1 MPKRRVLILDDEEAV
16 GQTIQWIAEG
26 LGFEVAFTTHASE
39 FFSLLD
45 STAPDILTI
54 DLAMPE
60 LDGVEIL
67 GLLARRKCSARIV
80 ISSGMGA
87 RILDAAQRSAAGH
100 GLSIAGVLSKP
111 ISRDAF
117 RTLVGQGSDSTNSVA
132 AQYLSVRHDTLEVTG
147 EELRTALDRRE
158 LTVVYQPKIDCK
170 TGAAAGFEALVR
182 WQDPGRGRV
191 MPDDF
196 IPVAEESSFIDAL
209 TTQVFEQS
217 LEWFSRAFP
226 DSPLTLSLNLSA
238 KSLVSLQL
246 ADNLAALC
254 GRFQIPTN
262 RIVLELTETSAMI
275 DPVLSLDLLT
285 RLRVKGF
292 RLSIDD
298 FGTGYS
304 SMVQLVRM
312 PFSEIKID
320 KSFVLHVQDS
330 AEARAVIKSI
340 VDLGHSLGL
349 VVVAE
354 GVENRET
361 LNYLNSVG
369 CDLAQGYLIAPPL
382 SGDAACKWTRQCQLQ
397 SPS

>member
-1 MPKRRVLILDDEEAV
+1 
-16 GQTIQWIAEG
+16 
-26 LGFEVAFTTHASE
+26 
-39 FFSLLD
+39 
-45 STAPDILTI
+45 
-54 DLAMPE
+54 
-60 LDGVEIL
+60 
-67 GLLARRKCSARIV
+67 
-80 ISSGMGA
+80 
-87 RILDAAQRSAAGH
+87 
-100 GLSIAGVLSKP
+100 
-111 ISRDAF
+111 
-117 RTLVGQGSDSTNSVA
+117 
-132 AQYLSVRHDTLEVTG
+132 
-147 EELRTALDRRE
+147 
-158 LTVVYQPKIDCK
+158 
-170 TGAAAGFEALVR
+170 
-182 WQDPGRGRV
+182 
-191 MPDDF
+191 
-196 IPVAEESSFIDAL
+196 
-209 TTQVFEQS
+209 
-217 LEWFSRAFP
+217 
-226 DSPLTLSLNLSA
+226 
-238 KSLVSLQL
+238 
-246 ADNLAALC
+246 
-254 GRFQIPTN
+254 
-262 RIVLELTETSAMI
+262 
-275 DPVLSLDLLT
+275 VLSLDLLT

>member
-1 MPKRRVLILDDEEAV
+1 MPKRRILILDDEEAV
-16 GQTIQWIAEG
+16 GQTLQWIAES
-26 LGFEVAFTTHASE
+26 LGFEVAFTAKAGE
-39 FFSLLD
+39 FFTLLD
-45 STAPDILTI
+45 ITPPDILTI

-67 GLLARRKCSARIV
+67 GLLAKRKCSARIV

-87 RILDAAQRSAAGH
+87 RVLDAAQRSAAGH
-100 GLSIAGVLSKP
+100 GLNIVGVLSKP
-111 ISRDAF
+111 ITRDAF
-117 RTLVGQGSDSTNSVA
+117 RALVGQGSDSTNPAVA
-132 AQYLSVRHDTLEVTG
+132 QNPF
-147 EELRTALDRRE
+147 DRRE

-170 TGAAAGFEALVR
+170 TGATAGFEALAR
-182 WQDPGRGRV
+182 WQDPDRGTV

-196 IPVAEESSFIDAL
+196 IPVAEESGLIDVL

-226 DSPLTLSLNLSA
+226 DSSLTLSLNLSA
-238 KSLVSLQL
+238 KSLVSLQM
-246 ADNLAALC
+246 ADDLAARC
-254 GRFQIPTN
+254 DRFQIPTS

-292 RLSIDD
+292 LLSIDD

-304 SMVQLVRM
+304 SLVQLVRM
-312 PFSEIKID
+312 PFSEIKVD

-330 AEARAVIKSI
+330 AEARTIIKSI

-361 LNYLNSVG
+361 LDYLNSVG

-382 SGDAACKWTRQCQLQ
+382 SGDTARKWTQQR
-397 SPS
+397 